1 MSNKEY
7 FDGPRVVSAE
17 QSKRDRAQA
26 PRNLERENEE
36 LVRKVE
42 TMRTICDD
50 FGRMSHRCQTLEG
63 DLKQSNT
70 NLQHYKERTK
80 MLQKQV
86 DGLKSGKLKPDNV
99 PNFKS
104 ANPNQQIIKALLNE
118 NENLTKNIEQMK
130 KIKEKVMHN
139 TANVDRSDILEALVQ
154 LEEENKGLRSRLNM
168 GDASPH
174 SYTGS
179 EEESVEITQLR
190 ERLKMSVNHSRDLK
204 DNVETLE
211 RELTHNRKLLEERF
225 QQLNLRTISPAGPA
239 MGIKNSNQALARG
252 DPFVPF
258 HPDPGYFVPSH
269 HPPMYPDPFTYGQ
282 SPTIPPHSVVLP
294 TTGAREKHKPRTSPH
309 PPHSYQPPDMYPK

>member
-86 DGLKSGKLKPDNV
+86 DGLKSGRC
-99 PNFKS
+99 
-104 ANPNQQIIKALLNE
+104 
-118 NENLTKNIEQMK
+118 T
-130 KIKEKVMHN
+130 VM
-139 TANVDRSDILEALVQ
+139 
-154 LEEENKGLRSRLNM
+154 G
-168 GDASPH
+168 
-174 SYTGS
+174 
-179 EEESVEITQLR
+179 
-190 ERLKMSVNHSRDLK
+190 
-204 DNVETLE
+204 
-211 RELTHNRKLLEERF
+211 
-225 QQLNLRTISPAGPA
+225 
-239 MGIKNSNQALARG
+239 
-252 DPFVPF
+252 
-258 HPDPGYFVPSH
+258 
-269 HPPMYPDPFTYGQ
+269 
-282 SPTIPPHSVVLP
+282 
-294 TTGAREKHKPRTSPH
+294 
-309 PPHSYQPPDMYPK
+309 